1 MRVPSDV
8 NKHLLGQGMLAAA
21 TAAWRLAAAAQSAAD
36 DSGTA
41 PQALGAFA
49 CAASGAL
56 ARALR
61 TAAAAA
67 AGEDPPALAIER
79 PAMGPLLSSV
89 GEASPNLP
97 DGGGAA
103 ANPPAGPRGT
113 HAADPPAAPAWV
125 PDADAPQTHLSA
137 AGEVRA
143 CTSSACVLVRGV
155 DGSRS
160 AGGNACGIAGEEGCR
175 AALPSPDPSCVVDAC
190 GSGAVEML
198 QRAAQLL
205 QAAGSARAG
214 ALPKSQTDYQAGAGA
229 AMRQAT

>member
-1 MRVPSDV
+1 MPSDV
-8 NKHLLGQGMLAAA
+8 NQHLLGQGMLAAA
-21 TAAWRLAAAAQSAAD
+21 TAARRLAAAAQSAAD

-67 AGEDPPALAIER
+67 ASEDPPALAIKK

-97 DGGGAA
+97 DAGGAA

-125 PDADAPQTHLSA
+125 PDADLSA
-137 AGEVRA
+137 AHEARE

-160 AGGNACGIAGEEGCR
+160 AGGSACGRAGEEGYC

-205 QAAGSARAG
+205 QAAGSARVG
-214 ALPKSQTDYQAGAGA
+214 ALSNSQTDNQAGAGA
-229 AMRQAT
+229 AMKQAT